1 MGWAVEFTSGSR
13 KQKDKLPRR
22 VQELLFQLAREIEA
36 SGPVRGDWPNYSKL
50 PNNEHHC
57 HLKKENP
64 PTWRSGEKS
73 KKKSELWRSRMQAV
87 TKKPPTDDMVT
98 VRLHVRRRNVDRIK
112 EYARI
117 LESEEDR
124 TYSVAEVF
132 PEYLGKEHQVAL
144 RAYRTREDLTQK
156 DLSLMTGIPQHHI
169 SEMEN
174 GKRTIGKERARKL
187 AQALNVSDYRVFL

>member
-1 MGWAVEFTSGSR
+1 
-13 KQKDKLPRR
+13 
-22 VQELLFQLAREIEA
+22 
-36 SGPVRGDWPNYSKL
+36 
-50 PNNEHHC
+50 
-57 HLKKENP
+57 
-64 PTWRSGEKS
+64 
-73 KKKSELWRSRMQAV
+73 MQAV
-87 TKKPPTDDMVT
+87 TKKPPTDDMIT
-98 VRLHVRRRNVDRIK
+98 LRLHVRRHNVDRIK

-132 PEYLGKEHQVAL
+132 PEYLGKERQVAL